1 MRGDIGVTYP
11 VVEIVSPP
19 DDFAEGHLQAFRL
32 HVRGGAN
39 FLDDANLTPV
49 LQRFLNAA
57 ALDAEAT
64 LWRAV
69 MEQTRRRRWVNC
81 IPPGVVDLGEP
92 FSSVR
97 VVRTN
102 EDDSETT
109 LTPRFTHAVEG
120 TVSAPEDGWGDATG
134 KEWRFDY
141 DCGFD
146 EPLPADLEL
155 GIFNVAMAMYERNEN
170 DMKKASLK
178 MGRRYGLQRAL
189 VA

>member
-1 MRGDIGVTYP
+1 M
-11 VVEIVSPP
+11 EIIEPP
-19 DDFAEGHLQAFRL
+19 DDFADEYLDAFRL
-32 HVRGGAN
+32 HVRGGQD

-69 MEQTRRRRWVNC
+69 LEQTRRRRWVNAF
-81 IPPGVVDLGEP
+81 PPCVVDLGEP
-92 FSSVR
+92 FSEVR
-97 VVRTN
+97 VTRIN
-102 EDDSETT
+102 SDDTETV
-109 LTPRFTHAVEG
+109 LTPLFAQTAEG
-120 TVSAPEDGWGDATG
+120 TVGVPLGQGGWGDATS

-141 DCGFD
+141 DCGF
-146 EPLPADLEL
+146 EELPADLEL

-178 MGRRYGLQRAL
+178 MGRRYGLKRAL

>member
-1 MRGDIGVTYP
+1 MRSEVGVTYP

-19 DDFAEGHLQAFRL
+19 DDFADEYLDAFRL
-32 HVRGGAN
+32 HVRGGQD
-39 FLDDANLTPV
+39 FLDDVSLTPV

-69 MEQTRRRRWVNC
+69 LEQTRRRRWVGC
-81 IPPGVVDLGEP
+81 IPPGVVELGEP
-92 FSSVR
+92 FSAVR

-102 EDDSETT
+102 ADDSETT
-109 LTPRFTHAVEG
+109 LTPQFTYTADGRVID
-120 TVSAPEDGWGDATG
+120 PYLGWGDSTG

-141 DCGFD
+141 DCGF
-146 EPLPADLEL
+146 EELPADLEL

-178 MGRRYGLQRAL
+178 MGRRYGLKRAL

>member
-1 MRGDIGVTYP
+1 M
-11 VVEIVSPP
+11 PP
-19 DDFAEGHLQAFRL
+19 DDFADEYLDAFRL
-32 HVRGGAN
+32 HVRGGQD

-69 MEQTRRRRWVNC
+69 LEQTRRRRWVKLHSLRS
-81 IPPGVVDLGEP
+81 VVDLGRAVQLDV
-92 FSSVR
+92 S
-97 VVRTN
+97 VVRIN
-102 EDDSETT
+102 EDDTETT
-109 LTPRFTHAVEG
+109 LTPRFAHVASEG
-120 TVSAPEDGWGDATG
+120 TVYSTLQDGWGDSTG

-141 DCGFD
+141 DCGF
-146 EPLPADLEL
+146 EELPADLEL

-178 MGRRYGLQRAL
+178 MGRRYGLKRAL

>member
-1 MRGDIGVTYP
+1 MRSNIGVTYP

-19 DDFAEGHLQAFRL
+19 DDFSDEYLDAFRL
-32 HVRGGAN
+32 HVRGGQD
-39 FLDDANLTPV
+39 FLDDASLTPV

-69 MEQTRRRRWVNC
+69 LEQTRRRRWVSV
-81 IPPGVVDLGEP
+81 PPFVAELGEP
-92 FSSVR
+92 FNSVS

-102 EDDSETT
+102 ADDTETT
-109 LTPRFTHAVEG
+109 LSPMFEYKAVG
-120 TVSAPEDGWGDATG
+120 AVGAPSDGWGDATG

-141 DCGFD
+141 DCGF
-146 EPLPADLEL
+146 EELPADLEL
-155 GIFNVAMAMYERNEN
+155 GIFNVAMALYERNEN
-170 DMKKASLK
+170 DMQKASLK
-178 MGRRYGLQRAL
+178 MGRRYGLKRAL